1 MTTAIIDYGMGN
13 LGSLSRALQKFTTD
27 FIVSDDPEKILNSS
41 RIILPG
47 VGGFPVGMQNLK
59 DRRLD
64 STIKKFALEMNKP
77 VLGICLGMQ
86 LLATSSAEEG
96 QTNGLNLIEGTVE
109 RLSSFG
115 CSFRLPHIGWNS
127 LEDISTNSKILDG
140 IPDQTDVYF
149 VHSFAY
155 QLSNQS
161 HRSSTTNYDIDF
173 PSTISKENIFGTQYH
188 PEKSSKAGMKILN
201 NFLTINA

>member
-27 FIVSDDPEKILNSS
+27 FIISDDPEKILNSS

-59 DRRLD
+59 ERHLD
-64 STIKKFALEMNKP
+64 ITIKEFATEMNKP

-86 LLATSSAEEG
+86 LLATSSAEES

-109 RLSSFG
+109 RLNSFG
-115 CSFRLPHIGWNS
+115 CSYRLPHVGWNS
-127 LEDISTNSKILDG
+127 LEDISTNCKILDG

-155 QLSNQS
+155 HLSNQS
-161 HRSSTTNYDIDF
+161 HCTSTTNYEIDF

-201 NFLTINA
+201 NFLTIHA

>member
-1 MTTAIIDYGMGN
+1 VTTAIIDYGMGN

-27 FIVSDDPEKILNSS
+27 FIISDDPEVILNSN

-64 STIKKFALEMNKP
+64 IAIKKFALDMQKP

-86 LLATSSAEEG
+86 LLASSSTEEG
-96 QTNGLNLIEGTVE
+96 KTNGLNLIEGKVE

-115 CSFRLPHIGWNS
+115 CSLRLPHIGWNS
-127 LEDISTNSKILDG
+127 LEDISRDSKILDG
-140 IPDQTDVYF
+140 IPNQTDVYF

-155 QLSNQS
+155 RLSNEA
-161 HRSSTTNYDIDF
+161 HCSSFTNYGIDF
-173 PSTISKENIFGTQYH
+173 PSTIKNENIFGTQYH

-201 NFLTINA
+201 NFLSIYA

>member
-1 MTTAIIDYGMGN
+1 VTTAIIDYGMGN
-13 LGSLSRALQKFTTD
+13 LGSLSRALQKFTSD
-27 FIVSDDPEKILNSS
+27 FIVSDDPERILNSS

-59 DRRLD
+59 DRCLD
-64 STIKKFALEMNKP
+64 SAIKKFALEMNKP

-115 CSFRLPHIGWNS
+115 CSYRLPHIGWNS
-127 LEDISTNSKILDG
+127 LVDISTNSKILDG

-155 QLSNQS
+155 RLSNQS
-161 HRSSTTNYDIDF
+161 HRSSLTNYEIDF
-173 PSTISKENIFGTQYH
+173 PSTISKENIFGTQFH

-201 NFLTINA
+201 NFLTIHA